1 MLKDAAII
9 RQIAIDV
16 NISID
21 SSEETGFVEYP
32 IPDEEEYLQMIKKSK
47 YFYVAE
53 SDKKIVGFLSG
64 FTYEYLQTHLDKED
78 ELEQFLLKK
87 NRDFIYLDQLAVIKE
102 YRRKGIG
109 KKLIQQLITDS
120 IKEGYKTFIAVVCCR
135 EGKQN
140 YSVNLLQSLDFK
152 LIGEKTI
159 SNGLKFEIYK
169 KRADG
174 RTRTCGER
182 DL

>member
-102 YRRKGIG
+102 YRRK
-109 KKLIQQLITDS
+109 
-120 IKEGYKTFIAVVCCR
+120 
-135 EGKQN
+135 
-140 YSVNLLQSLDFK
+140 
-152 LIGEKTI
+152 
-159 SNGLKFEIYK
+159 
-169 KRADG
+169 
-174 RTRTCGER
+174 
-182 DL
+182 